1 MRIKTYTPNVIF
13 YYIILIISYA
23 QSIKYIQKL
32 NQSNSQENE
41 YIIHRIVVS
50 YYIYDRKEGSIRY
63 VS

>member
-1 MRIKTYTPNVIF
+1 MVNGTT
-13 YYIILIISYA
+13 LA
-23 QSIKYIQKL
+23 IKYIQKL